1 MKAYITKHIITTII
15 VLVISGGIFGFC
27 YGWPYGLAV
36 GGTFLSYAL
45 TVFFKNSTYPALF
58 GWQEDLDTKTVW
70 KMMGCTMLFVLG
82 VVLVSTAMDEDTDAI
97 PKAIMLSC
105 GYVLSLLGG
114 YLTRKVWLNNMP
126 RE

>member
-15 VLVISGGIFGFC
+15 MLVIYGGFFVFY
-27 YGWPYGLAV
+27 YGWHYGLAV
-36 GGTFLSYAL
+36 GGSFLSYAL

-82 VVLVSTAMDEDTDAI
+82 VVLVSTAMAEDTDAI
-97 PKAIMLSC
+97 PRAIMLSC

>member
-1 MKAYITKHIITTII
+1 MKAYTTKHIITTII

-45 TVFFKNSTYPALF
+45 TVFFKNSTYPLF
-58 GWQEDLDTKTVW
+58 GWPEQIDTKTFW
-70 KMMGCTMLFVLG
+70 KMKGCTMLFVLG
-82 VVLVSTAMDEDTDAI
+82 VILVCGAMSEGTDAI
-97 PKAIMLSC
+97 PRAIMLSC
-105 GYVLSLLGG
+105 GYILSLLGG
-114 YLTRKVWLNNMP
+114 YLTRKIWLNNMP

>member
-15 VLVISGGIFGFC
+15 MLVIYGGFFVFC
-27 YGWPYGLAV
+27 YGWHYGLAV

-58 GWQEDLDTKTVW
+58 CWQEDLDTKTVW

-82 VVLVSTAMDEDTDAI
+82 VVLVSTAMAEDTDAI

-114 YLTRKVWLNNMP
+114 YLTRKVWLSNMP

>member
-82 VVLVSTAMDEDTDAI
+82 VVLVSTAMAEDTDAI

-114 YLTRKVWLNNMP
+114 YLTRKVWLSNMP
-126 RE
+126 RQ

>member
-15 VLVISGGIFGFC
+15 MLVIYGGFFVFC
-27 YGWPYGLAV
+27 YGWHYGLAV

-70 KMMGCTMLFVLG
+70 KMMGCTMLFVSG
-82 VVLVSTAMDEDTDAI
+82 VVLVSTAMAVDTDAI
-97 PKAIMLSC
+97 PRAIMLSC
-105 GYVLSLLGG
+105 GYALSLSGG
-114 YLTRKVWLNNMP
+114 YLTRKVWLNNMS
-126 RE
+126 E

>member
-1 MKAYITKHIITTII
+1 MKPYTTKHIITTII

-45 TVFFKNSTYPALF
+45 TVFFKNSTYPAFQF
-58 GWQEDLDTKTVW
+58 GWPDWMDTKTVW
-70 KMMGCTMLFVLG
+70 KMTGWTMLFVLG
-82 VVLVSTAMDEDTDAI
+82 VMLVSTAMSEGTDII
-97 PKAIMLSC
+97 PRAIMLSC

-114 YLTRKVWLNNMP
+114 YLTRKVWVNNMP
-126 RE
+126 K